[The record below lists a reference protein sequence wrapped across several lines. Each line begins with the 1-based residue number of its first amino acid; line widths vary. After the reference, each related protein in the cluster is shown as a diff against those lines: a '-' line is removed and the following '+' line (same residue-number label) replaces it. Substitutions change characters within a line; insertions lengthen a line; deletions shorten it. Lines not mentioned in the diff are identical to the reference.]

1 MDQVKVAGDRV
12 RFCVDRLKE
21 REIEQ
26 AVQTKVKNKFQALCD
41 LAKDEENKVDT
52 LEDLWEGAKTAWIET
67 CEEELGIA
75 KREDKPWI
83 SNDTLTQINARKL
96 KKEHLNKART
106 RHHKQVAQ
114 KNYLAVHKVV
124 RASIKR
130 DKRHYY
136 DELAREGEEAAAKG
150 NLRQLY
156 ENTRRLTNKWRCSSG
171 PIKDSTGK
179 LLTSKTD
186 QGARWAEYF
195 KLLLNQPPPA
205 EKCISHLP
213 TPTWTFRVNCRQR
226 RRSSANSIKVL
237 RPRVTQLMS
246 SPSANN
252 WRQMTH
258 ACSLKISVFILKAIQ
273 ATTNNTNNPE

>member
-1 MDQVKVAGDRV
+1 MRHKITWMSPDAVTENQIDHLCVCRKFRRSLLDVRVKRGADAASDHHLLTAKIQLKLKRMDQVKVAGDRV

-67 CEEELGIA
+67 CEEELGTA

-83 SNDTLTQINARKL
+83 SNDTLTQINERKL

-179 LLTSKTD
+179 LLTSETD
-186 QGARWAEYF
+186 QGA
-195 KLLLNQPPPA
+195 
-205 EKCISHLP
+205 
-213 TPTWTFRVNCRQR
+213 
-226 RRSSANSIKVL
+226 
-237 RPRVTQLMS
+237 
-246 SPSANN
+246 
-252 WRQMTH
+252 
-258 ACSLKISVFILKAIQ
+258 
-273 ATTNNTNNPE
+273 